1 MKNLLQLGL
10 TGSWWR
16 RIATG
21 QRRGEFYHAM
31 GLCEGE
37 AVMLQMDEL
46 RGGQAFSSFIK
57 LMFQLCEAFPKSNDR
72 HPLICRQSF

>member
-1 MKNLLQLGL
+1 
-10 TGSWWR
+10 
-16 RIATG
+16 
-21 QRRGEFYHAM
+21 M